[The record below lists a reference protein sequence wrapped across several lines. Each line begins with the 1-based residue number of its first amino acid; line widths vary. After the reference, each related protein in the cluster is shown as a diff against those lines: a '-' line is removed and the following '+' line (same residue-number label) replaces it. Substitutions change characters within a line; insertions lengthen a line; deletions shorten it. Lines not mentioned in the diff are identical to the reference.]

1 MQLGEL
7 AGLKPAKR
15 MREVFGDAILDLCRN
30 NEKVVVLDGDLASQV
45 CGPFGIQPSLAR
57 QMEWAVSS
65 MGLDWAVARSSS
77 IDGRD
82 ADPSTLVIQPAER
95 SQTDKPALV
104 SRLQSSVDAIHVLTD
119 PLCGDFPL
127 TVRGMVDW
135 LRTAISV
142 QDGHGGGA
150 WEAEPDGEPCTIHEL
165 AARLLG
171 PYQVR
176 DGNVRLAG
184 CTLDELAHLRIG
196 RALPSGEVQ
205 YQYFG
210 PDGSLLESDEV
221 ERFGFEHLHKVPS
234 LLRRSDHPGIEKWT
248 VAASDAESRL
258 AETRVERDTS
268 GAEAANCTMVDLT
281 VIWSRRASGKIVI
294 QFDAGASVPLAF
306 DGWARDFFTGRQK
319 APKFR
324 CPATHLESYSLV
336 MLEDGTVTVAEA
348 VSRCEV
354 SGAEL
359 LISSMDTCQLS
370 GKRVD
375 KQLLATCAITGK
387 RAIADQLMSCDWCG
401 EQVVPSVIS
410 KGRCDR
416 CRHLRTIASHDFR
429 LGPLFES
436 NRDIQARFGRG
447 RWTGWIDANL
457 GVLVGSRMGQKEMIV
472 FRAHDGHVIRRGS
485 KAWPLGQWQLT
496 DA

>member
-1 MQLGEL
+1 M
-7 AGLKPAKR
+7 AS
-15 MREVFGDAILDLCRN
+15 
-30 NEKVVVLDGDLASQV
+30 DGDLASQV
-45 CGPFGIQPSLAR
+45 CDPFGIPPSLAR
-57 QMEWAVSS
+57 QMEWAVFS

-77 IDGRD
+77 IDRRG
-82 ADPSTLVIQPAER
+82 ADPSTIVIQPGER
-95 SQTDKPALV
+95 SQIDKPALV
-104 SRLQSSVDAIHVLTD
+104 SRLQSSVDAIHALTD

-127 TVRGMVDW
+127 TVQGMVDW
-135 LRTAISV
+135 LATAISI

-171 PYQVR
+171 PYQIR

-196 RALPSGEVQ
+196 RALSSGEVR

-210 PDGSLLESDEV
+210 SDGSILASGEV

-234 LLRRSDHPGIEKWT
+234 RLRRSDHTGIEKWT
-248 VAASDAESRL
+248 VAASDAERRL
-258 AETRVERDTS
+258 ADTRVERDTS
-268 GAEAANCTMVDLT
+268 VVEAAKCTIVDLT

-306 DGWARDFFTGRQK
+306 DGWARDFFSGQQK
-319 APKFR
+319 APKFL

-348 VSRCEV
+348 VACCEV

-359 LISSMDTCQLS
+359 LISSLDTCQLS

-375 KQLLATCAITGK
+375 KQLLAACSITGK
-387 RAIADQLMSCDWCG
+387 RAIADQLIACDWCG
-401 EQVVPSVIS
+401 EKVVPGVIS

-429 LGPLFES
+429 LRPLFES
-436 NRDIQARFGRG
+436 NSGIEARLGRG

-457 GVLVGSRMGQKEMIV
+457 GVLVGSRFGQKELIV
-472 FRAHDGHVIRRGS
+472 FRANDGHVIRRGS
-485 KAWPLGQWQLT
+485 KAWPIGHWQLT